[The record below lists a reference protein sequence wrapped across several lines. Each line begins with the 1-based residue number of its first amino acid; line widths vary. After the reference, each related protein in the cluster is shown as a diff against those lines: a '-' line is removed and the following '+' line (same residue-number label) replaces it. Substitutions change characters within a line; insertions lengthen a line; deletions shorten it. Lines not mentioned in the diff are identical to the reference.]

1 MVKDIDDV
9 QGKEFGR
16 QFLGPCNQMH
26 TFPAVMIRSNIK
38 QPFINRYR
46 KLFKLCKDILFRC
59 ILMLDSKIRWMYLVT
74 IYIPRKLIQK
84 NDQS

>member
-1 MVKDIDDV
+1 MVIDIDDV

-46 KLFKLCKDILFRC
+46 KLFKFHVKPIIIHRE
-59 ILMLDSKIRWMYLVT
+59 
-74 IYIPRKLIQK
+74 IYMQRYIV
-84 NDQS
+84 